1 MQKVQSYLYPNRVV
15 LLADL
20 AGFTV
25 ENKVVYAKTIKIYQ
39 GVDNV
44 IEFDIQNVDQKRLDL
59 STLSNLKVNIMD
71 AGGKALNNSPYPMT
85 LVTSAT
91 ATGATV
97 NATTGQASTTTITVP
112 TANISGNGFAVGY
125 TITGTGIKG
134 TVTVSAVNTDIDSA
148 TTTISVTFAKQT
160 VLRATGVVI
169 ANTIMGLAKIII
181 PIADISTLSDQFLTY
196 SATAVNTSGNTV
208 MLYNDSQFGGSGT
221 MQFIT
226 NASPKTRAT
235 VIHDEFASE
244 INFMG
249 NVITHTSAI
258 PCKFY
263 EAQSTASMNF
273 QVTLN
278 AFIGTV
284 YVEGTE
290 DMTISV
296 SSWLNTPKLQ
306 SFTCTTPTS
315 QTIPFS
321 LVPVLNPVTGKNYS
335 YMRVSWFY
343 PDVWSY
349 GSQQNAAAV
358 YGSITKVVAS

>member
-1 MQKVQSYLYPNRVV
+1 MQKVQSYLYPNRVI

-59 STLSNLKVNIMD
+59 TTLSNLKVNVMD
-71 AGGKALNNSPYPMT
+71 AGGKSLANSPYSMS

-97 NATTGQASTTTITVP
+97 NATTGQATTTTITVP
-112 TANISGNGFAVGY
+112 SANISGNGFAVGY
-125 TITGTGIKG
+125 LITGTSIKG
-134 TVTVSAVNTDIDSA
+134 TVTVSAVNADIDSS
-148 TTTISVTFAKQT
+148 TTTITVTFAKQT
-160 VLRATGVVI
+160 VASTTGVSISNVV
-169 ANTIMGLAKIII
+169 MGLAKIKI
-181 PIADISTLSDQFLTY
+181 PITDLSALTDQFLTY
-196 SATAVNTSGNTV
+196 SATAVNSSNDTV
-208 MLYNDSQFGGSGT
+208 ILYNDSQFGGSGT

-226 NASPKTRAT
+226 SASPKTRSA

-244 INFMG
+244 INYMG

-263 EAQSTASMNF
+263 EAQATDSMNF

-278 AFIGTV
+278 AFVGTV
-284 YVEGTE
+284 YVEATE

-296 SSWLNTPKLQ
+296 SSWLNAPKLQ
-306 SFTCTTPTS
+306 SFTCSTATT
-315 QTIPFS
+315 QILPFS
-321 LVPVLNPVTGKNYS
+321 AVPVLNPTTGKTYS

-349 GSQQNAAAV
+349 GSQQNAALV

>member
-1 MQKVQSYLYPNRVV
+1 MQKVQSYLYPNRVI

-59 STLSNLKVNIMD
+59 TTLSNLKVNIMD
-71 AGGKALNNSPYPMT
+71 AGGKALVNSPYSMN

-97 NATTGQASTTTITVP
+97 NATTGQATTTTITVP

-125 TITGTGIKG
+125 LITGTSIKG
-134 TVTVSAVNTDIDSA
+134 TVTVSSISADIDSS
-148 TTTISVTFAKQT
+148 TTTITVTFAKQT
-160 VLRATGVVI
+160 VSIATGVAISNVV
-169 ANTIMGLAKIII
+169 MGLAKITI
-181 PIADISTLSDQFLTY
+181 PIADLSGLSDQFLIY
-196 SATAVNTSGNTV
+196 SATALNSSNNTV

-226 NASPKTRAT
+226 KASPQTRSP

-244 INFMG
+244 INYMG

-263 EAQSTASMNF
+263 EAQATSSMNF
-273 QVTLN
+273 QVNLSG
-278 AFIGTV
+278 FIGTV
-284 YVEGTE
+284 YVEATE
-290 DMTISV
+290 DMTIAV
-296 SSWLNTPKLQ
+296 SSWLNSPKLQ
-306 SFTCTTPTS
+306 AFTCATATT
-315 QTIPFS
+315 QTITFNN
-321 LVPVLNPVTGKNYS
+321 VPVLNPTTGKNYS
-335 YMRVSWFY
+335 YMRVSWYY

-358 YGSITKVVAS
+358 YGSITKVIAS